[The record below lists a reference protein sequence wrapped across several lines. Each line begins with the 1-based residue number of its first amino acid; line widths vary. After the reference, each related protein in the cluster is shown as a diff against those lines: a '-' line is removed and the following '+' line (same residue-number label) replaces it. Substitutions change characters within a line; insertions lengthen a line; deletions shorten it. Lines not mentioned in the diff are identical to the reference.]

1 MREKTVKYSSMLL
14 NAQVSPGVLAKSERE
29 LREAFLEEVERI
41 PGAERLHRCIQCGT
55 CTGSCPVS
63 YTMDIS
69 PRQVIALF
77 RAGAIE
83 QILRSRTIWVC
94 ASCYN
99 CTVRCPSQI
108 KITDLLYALKR
119 LAMDRGIFPSKFPVY
134 VLSETFAKM
143 IKRYG
148 RNHELGLIRSFYL
161 RTQPLQLLRQSMVG
175 LDLLKAGRMPLRPEK
190 IRGQKELK
198 AIIARAEQIERPQ
211 ELTGE
216 KRGTDEVGYKAI

>member
-1 MREKTVKYSSMLL
+1 MNRSLKVFNSH
-14 NAQVSPGVLAKSERE
+14 AAPGILEKSEHE
-29 LREAFLEEVERI
+29 LRAAFLEEVERV

-69 PRQVIALF
+69 PRQIIALF

-83 QILRSRTIWVC
+83 EILRSRTIWVC

-99 CTVRCPSQI
+99 CTVRCPAQI

-119 LAMDRGIFPSKFPVY
+119 LAIERGIYPAKFPVY
-134 VLSETFAKM
+134 VLAETFAGM
-143 IKRYG
+143 IRKYG

-161 RTQPLQLLRQSMVG
+161 RTHPMQLLRQSMTG
-175 LDLLKAGRMPLRPEK
+175 LTLMRAGRLPLFPER
-190 IRGQKELK
+190 IRGHKDLK
-198 AIIARAEQIERPQ
+198 AIMARAEQIEQPQ
-211 ELTGE
+211 EPAGE
-216 KRGTDEVGYKAI
+216 GRRTDEVGYEAI